1 MKFLVVVD
9 MQNDFVDGSLGTKE
23 AQSILPNV
31 AEKIRAADR
40 AGDQIFYTQDTHG
53 ADYLSTMEGKKLPV
67 PHCIEGTPGWELAPA
82 VKAAL
87 EECDSENVTGLTK
100 PTFGSTLLT
109 AHLEKQSRLWGA
121 PEEIEFIG
129 LCTGICVLSNAILT
143 KADFCE
149 FNITVDAACCACVTP
164 KSHETALDAMELCH
178 IAVKNR
184 GCEPWKQ

>member
-23 AQSILPNV
+23 AQSIVPNV
-31 AEKIRAADR
+31 VEKIKAAVS
-40 AGDQIFYTQDTHG
+40 AGDQIFYTLDTHTP
-53 ADYLSTMEGKKLPV
+53 DYMNTAEGKKLPV

-87 EECDSENVTGLTK
+87 DDADTESVTMLTK

-109 AHLEKQSRLWGA
+109 AHIEKQCRLWGT
-121 PEEIEFIG
+121 PDEIEFVG

-143 KADFCE
+143 KADFYE

-164 KSHETALDAMELCH
+164 DSHETALSAMELCQ
-178 IAVKNR
+178 IDVKNR
-184 GCEPWKQ
+184 GMEPWKQ